1 MRKIAIFL
9 VLLVGFAAYSFA
21 DTLYS
26 IPMGISRLYEQY
38 PDYDYGRDL
47 DGIHFDVALNH
58 FPGKSSLGWFIRTS
72 IGSSISGLEW
82 KNDFMDTVN
91 VYTSMDLRVSAGL
104 SFKLLGGSLIQVP
117 LSFGPIVSN
126 YREET
131 YSYSY
136 FGSTSGYFEA
146 FNLGALLDLSIVV
159 NPFRRFTIVNGI
171 TAIYDFRRLERGF
184 MTSNLHTISNSTFQ
198 EVNYSALKVSYYFG
212 IGLRFDNSSN

>member
-47 DGIHFDVALNH
+47 DGVHFDVALNH
-58 FPGKSSLGWFIRTS
+58 FPGNSSLGWFIRTS

-82 KNDFMDTVN
+82 NDTSLETVN
-91 VYTSMDLRVSAGL
+91 VYSSMDLRISAGV
-104 SFKLLGGSLIQVP
+104 SYKLLSGSLIQVP
-117 LSFGPIVSN
+117 VSFGPVVSN

-136 FGSTSGYFEA
+136 RGSSNGYFEA

-159 NPFRRFTIVNGI
+159 NPYKRFTVVNGL
-171 TAIYDFRRLERGF
+171 TVIYDFLRFERGF
-184 MTSNLHTISNSTFQ
+184 LDSDLRNISNSTFKN
-198 EVNYSALKVSYYFG
+198 VNYGALKVSYYFG
-212 IGLRFDNSSN
+212 VGLLFDNSSN